1 MIFIVSTVT
10 SVKEFIFEIWDS
22 RDSANVSKYELNT
35 FVTLALSLMR
45 HGVKVK
51 PGLRDRGPRDPPQSL
66 KVETQD
72 PLQSLKVG
80 PS

>member
-10 SVKEFIFEIWDS
+10 SVKEFIFELWDS
-22 RDSANVSKYELNT
+22 RASVDVSKYELNT

-51 PGLRDRGPRDPPQSL
+51 PGPRDPGPRDQGAW
-66 KVETQD
+66 D
-72 PLQSLKVG
+72 PFQSLKVG

>member
-22 RDSANVSKYELNT
+22 RASVDVSKYELNT

-51 PGLRDRGPRDPPQSL
+51 PGPRDLGTRGPGTPF
-66 KVETQD
+66 KV
-72 PLQSLKVG
+72 
-80 PS
+80 